1 MVFNTISVGTAVTP
15 TVIETYFSHYL
26 NRKPLRQKPTAHI
39 SYHEGVN
46 LIRQFLAYAS
56 HHTVEDIQGFT
67 SQWVPSPRWVKVDE
81 VDIPQKCLSGAADA
95 VVAQLGPHGVDKVGG
110 EKWWQWRRVGNV
122 LKAEWIEMRRD
133 FYRRKGDKGKRIML
147 YVHGGAYF
155 FGSVDEHR
163 YQLQRHARKLEARVF
178 ARGYSRYRLAPQFPF
193 PCGLFDCLAAYLYLL
208 TVQDPSEIV
217 LVGDSAGGGMIVS
230 ILVILRDRGLPL
242 PAGAILISP
251 WVDLTHSFPSVAGD
265 GSLDF
270 IPTHGFLQRPSASW
284 PPPNTDD
291 MEEIAMHAVEQV
303 AGEGLPRKSTNAERR
318 EVRNSAVQDFSADH
332 ALENLHPK
340 YNADNPAG
348 TEGAGERPGN
358 TIPGAG
364 HNLSIMIG
372 GKLVDIKD
380 QIQMY
385 TTNQLISHPLV
396 SPVLQPSLGGLP
408 PLLIM
413 TGGGEVLRDEQIY
426 LAHKAAH
433 PSQYPPG
440 GAYLD
445 EYPESRDLIAKWKPT
460 DVQLQVWDDLCHV
473 APTLSFTRPAKFM
486 YRSIAQFGA
495 WALARAQKTEI
506 EIMDDDEMSL
516 ISVGSDTESE
526 SDFDNPKQ
534 KKSIIKN
541 GVAQGEA
548 SAKDQV
554 GKAGDALPAFKD
566 HMIRQRVDRHGHIFL
581 LDPPSSMP
589 ALQMS
594 ANEVGVIKPGPV
606 GKWLSA
612 KSQWDQKYA
621 REKRKVQKQR
631 AKEMAKGFQGFGND
645 DVPPP
650 SALAGRRGLSMP
662 KEEKKKK
669 SWGMSMWSLWGSSH
683 DENTIQREEKADKE
697 INTTTVSQ
705 DDGANARPAGAGR
718 VNKTRSRSRRRGVT
732 DAGQTSYI
740 GKPKID
746 ENTPAVELDRRR
758 NEQSLY
764 SQANG
769 HPTYPT
775 HLAPSIIL
783 SSPPDENSENA
794 KAVPLPAS
802 PGERPYAGPGKA
814 FPFKLGRR
822 LDNKDANASTI
833 TLASQAGVVSPKGDE
848 ESKQLGDS
856 TSLSSPDRNT
866 ENAIAVPL
874 PASPGERPSV
884 GPDKAFPFKLGRH
897 QGSLN
902 IEGANASTVTL
913 MSQAGVVLPKGDDTG
928 RHFGDSLDNQEEHSI
943 EAQENNDRQRTIEP
957 VEDAHGEQAD
967 GVDHYDLRNKLPLEG
982 ENGNELANN
991 AVGPEERRGTLEDA
1005 KGVLHHGPGVAGGL
1019 GEKDDEGKGEGGVT
1033 RPGID
1038 RSETASLD

>member
-56 HHTVEDIQGFT
+56 HHTVEDIQSFT
-67 SQWVPSPRWVKVDE
+67 SQWVPSPRWVKVE
-81 VDIPQKCLSGAADA
+81 EITIPQECLSDAADT
-95 VVAQLGPHGVDKVGG
+95 VVAQLGHHGVDKVGG
-110 EKWWQWRRVGNV
+110 EKWWQWRRGGSI

-133 FYRRKGDKGKRIML
+133 FDRRKGEKGKRVML

-178 ARGYSRYRLAPQFPF
+178 TPRYRLAPQFPF

-217 LVGDSAGGGMIVS
+217 LAGDSAGGGMIVS

-270 IPTHGFLQRPSASW
+270 IPTHGFLHRPSASW

-291 MEEIAMHAVEQV
+291 MEQIAMHAVEQV
-303 AGEGLPRKSTNAERR
+303 AGEELPRKSTNAERR
-318 EVRNSAVQDFSADH
+318 EARNSAVLGFSVDH
-332 ALENLHPK
+332 APENLHPK
-340 YNADNPAG
+340 ENPDNPVG
-348 TEGAGERPGN
+348 TDGAGERPGN

-372 GKLVDIKD
+372 GKYVNIKD

-408 PLLIM
+408 PLLIV

-440 GAYLD
+440 DAYLD
-445 EYPESRDLIAKWKPT
+445 EYPEARDLIAKWKPT

-473 APTLSFTRPAKFM
+473 APTLSFTRPAKYM

-495 WALARAQKTEI
+495 WVLARAQKTEI
-506 EIMDDDEMSL
+506 EIMDDEEVSL
-516 ISVGSDTESE
+516 ISAGSDTESE
-526 SDFDNPKQ
+526 SDLNKPKQ
-534 KKSIIKN
+534 TKTTLEK
-541 GVAQGEA
+541 GVAQGGTA
-548 SAKDQV
+548 AKDQV
-554 GKAGDALPAFKD
+554 GKAGDALPPFKD
-566 HMIRQRVDRHGHIFL
+566 HMIRQRVDRYGNIFP

-606 GKWLSA
+606 EKWLNA
-612 KSQWDQKYA
+612 KKQWDQKYA

-645 DVPPP
+645 EVPPP
-650 SALAGRRGLSMP
+650 SALAGRRGLNMP

-683 DENTIQREEKADKE
+683 DEHTIQREEKADKE
-697 INTTTVSQ
+697 VHTTTVSQ
-705 DDGANARPAGAGR
+705 NDGANARPAGADR
-718 VNKTRSRSRRRGVT
+718 ANKISRSRSRRRGVT
-732 DAGQTSYI
+732 DAGQTTYLA
-740 GKPKID
+740 KPEID
-746 ENTPAVELDRRR
+746 ENTPAAELDRRR
-758 NEQSLY
+758 NEQALNR
-764 SQANG
+764 QAKG
-769 HPTYPT
+769 YPT
-775 HLAPSIIL
+775 DRAHLAPPIVL
-783 SSPPDENSENA
+783 SSPPDAESENA

-802 PGERPYAGPGKA
+802 PGEQPSAGPGTAFPFKLDRHLRNADVNGNTVTLASQAGIVSPKADKERTQLGDSITSSPPDHNSENATTVPLPASPGERPSAGPGKA
-814 FPFKLGRR
+814 FPFKLGRH
-822 LDNKDANASTI
+822 LGDEVANASTL
-833 TLASQAGVVSPKGDE
+833 TLTSEAGVVPPRAE
-848 ESKQLGDS
+848 ETGKQLGDD
-856 TSLSSPDRNT
+856 LDSPN
-866 ENAIAVPL
+866 
-874 PASPGERPSV
+874 
-884 GPDKAFPFKLGRH
+884 
-897 QGSLN
+897 
-902 IEGANASTVTL
+902 
-913 MSQAGVVLPKGDDTG
+913 
-928 RHFGDSLDNQEEHSI
+928 EHSI
-943 EAQENNDRQRTIEP
+943 DAQEIIEP
-957 VEDAHGEQAD
+957 VEDAHGEHAD

-982 ENGNELANN
+982 ENGNELANK
-991 AVGPEERRGTLEDA
+991 AVGPVEERRGTLEDA
-1005 KGVLHHGPGVAGGL
+1005 KGVLHHGPGVVGGI
-1019 GEKDDEGKGEGGVT
+1019 GEKQGEGKGEEGVM
-1033 RPGID
+1033 RPGVD
-1038 RSETASLD
+1038 RSDTASLD